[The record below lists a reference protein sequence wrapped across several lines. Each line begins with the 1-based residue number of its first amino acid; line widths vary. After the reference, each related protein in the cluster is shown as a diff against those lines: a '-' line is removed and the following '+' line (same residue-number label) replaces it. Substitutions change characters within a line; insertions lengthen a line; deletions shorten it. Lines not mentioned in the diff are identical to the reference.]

1 MEIQSI
7 INKFRQKSMLRT
19 GAIYSMSSSL
29 SAVAAMVV
37 GFANMRWL
45 GPELLGIWQSITI
58 INSYLPFLQLG
69 IQSGLNV
76 DLPIILGEGNQER
89 ANKYIGTA
97 KAFARMLSFFISL
110 IGTGVVVFLLCNNS
124 DIKITVGV
132 AAIVYMAVISCH
144 QLHLIATYRTASAF
158 DRLSKI
164 YLVDA
169 VVTLLLLF
177 FIYKYLYYGLIIYNV
192 VKETVK
198 LVLMHYYAPYRKTR
212 PLFDKSVFFSLF
224 KRGAVLMAL
233 NQLTGVLGSL
243 PRLILLT
250 LGGVVQVGLFSP
262 ALAVH
267 GLIGLIPSQLVQFLQ
282 PQMGFKYGKSKCAM
296 DMRSFINKLTLY
308 VPLVTLPFAIVGWV
322 LIAPVLQYIFPKYIE
337 SIWAI
342 RIMLVGFMFSS
353 TSITSNFLITI
364 KAYKQ
369 ILYLYGIQLILFTSL
384 PIIFIRILPCSILTS
399 MSLGLSAGYFLFYF
413 INYIVIAHTIRLPRF
428 NI

>member
-1 MEIQSI
+1 
-7 INKFRQKSMLRT
+7 MLRT

-76 DLPIILGEGNQER
+76 DLPIILGEGNQEK

-97 KAFARMLSFFISL
+97 KAFARTLSILISL
-110 IGTGVVVFLLCNNS
+110 VGTGVVIFLLCNNY
-124 DIKITVGV
+124 DLKITVGV
-132 AAIVYMAVISCH
+132 AAIVYMAVISCY
-144 QLHLIATYRTASAF
+144 QLHLIATFRTASAF

-164 YLVDA
+164 YIVDA

-177 FIYKYLYYGLIIYNV
+177 FIYKYLYYGLIVYNV

-198 LVLMHYYAPYRKTR
+198 LILMHYYAPYRETR

-224 KRGAVLMAL
+224 KRGAVFMVL

-282 PQMGFKYGKSKCAM
+282 PQMGFKYGKSKRAL
-296 DMRSFINKLTLY
+296 DMMNFINKLTLY
-308 VPLVTLPFAIVGWV
+308 IPLATLPFVIIGWV
-322 LIAPVLQYIFPKYIE
+322 LIAPVLQFLFPKYIE
-337 SIWAI
+337 SLWAI

-353 TSITSNFLITI
+353 TGITSNFLITI
-364 KAYKQ
+364 RAYRQ
-369 ILYLYGIQLILFTSL
+369 IFYLYGFQFILFL
-384 PIIFIRILPCSILTS
+384 AFPIISIKFLPYPILTS
-399 MSLGLSAGYFLFYF
+399 MSLGLSVSYFLFYF
-413 INYIVIAHTIRLPRF
+413 INYIVITHTIKLPRF